1 MEKKLIEAREK
12 SLSIRANG
20 FARKQKEKVKGNPVY
35 QPGQENER
43 MLIVAQGVSN
53 SLRGKK
59 IMFQGG
65 LLQVQ
70 RIRLNEYLDIR
81 VKEGSELV
89 NGEW

>member
-20 FARKQKEKVKGNPVY
+20 FARKQKEKVK
-35 QPGQENER
+35 
-43 MLIVAQGVSN
+43 GVSN